1 MVKSILFV
9 CLGNI
14 CRSPLAEGI
23 ARKVAKERGL
33 DILIDSAGTSNYHIG
48 EPPDS
53 RSIRIGRQNGVDISM
68 LKGRQI
74 DRSDSKF
81 DLIIAMDRQNYDNI
95 LRLKLGNKVTLMGD
109 FGLDGAEIPDP
120 YYGDM
125 SDFQSVY
132 NMLKNAINTMLDE
145 VCK

>member
-1 MVKSILFV
+1 
-9 CLGNI
+9 
-14 CRSPLAEGI
+14 
-23 ARKVAKERGL
+23 
-33 DILIDSAGTSNYHIG
+33 
-48 EPPDS
+48 
-53 RSIRIGRQNGVDISM
+53 M

-95 LRLKLGNKVTLMGD
+95 LRLKLSNKVALMGD
-109 FGLDGAEIPDP
+109 FGLNGAEIPDP

-125 SDFQSVY
+125 SDFQNVY

>member
-1 MVKSILFV
+1 
-9 CLGNI
+9 
-14 CRSPLAEGI
+14 
-23 ARKVAKERGL
+23 
-33 DILIDSAGTSNYHIG
+33 
-48 EPPDS
+48 
-53 RSIRIGRQNGVDISM
+53 M

-81 DLIIAMDRQNYDNI
+81 DLIIAMDKQNYDNI
-95 LRLKLGNKVTLMGD
+95 LRLKLGNKVALMGD

-132 NMLKNAINTMLDE
+132 NMLKNTINTMFDE